1 MPQIGRF
8 RDYLIKRPYH
18 FHRTHAILR
27 SVAQDGIKGQTI
39 DFLFALFPEH
49 ACSKAHSFR
58 NRYVDEVQDNLLID
72 AKSKNFPAIICID
85 STEPSLQS

>member
-1 MPQIGRF
+1 MLQIGKC
-8 RDYLIKRPYH
+8 RDYFIKPSSY

-27 SVAQDGIKGQTI
+27 SVAQGGIKGQRI
-39 DFLFALFPEH
+39 DFLSAFFPEH

-72 AKSKNFPAIICID
+72 AKSKKFLVIICMA
-85 STEPSLQS
+85 ST